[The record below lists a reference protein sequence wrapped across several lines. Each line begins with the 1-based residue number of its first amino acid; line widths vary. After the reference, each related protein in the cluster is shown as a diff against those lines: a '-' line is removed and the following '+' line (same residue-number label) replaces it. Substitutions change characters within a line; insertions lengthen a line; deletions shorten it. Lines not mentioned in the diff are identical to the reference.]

1 MDTLATKMYHGKRLD
16 GNMKEPR
23 TEKLVEELKET
34 VERLNRLD
42 ALLEKSDVSYTL
54 YRKTRDTPW
63 LLEDVVQ
70 KVEY

>member
-1 MDTLATKMYHGKRLD
+1 
-16 GNMKEPR
+16 MKEPR
-23 TEKLVEELKET
+23 TEKLVEELKAI

-63 LLEDVVQ
+63 LLEDVIQ